1 VLLDIFS
8 ELQTAS
14 PSGEVDSRL
23 LYAQLIEQAQE
34 ADRQGF
40 GCWWAVEHHTS
51 PEFSFSSA
59 PEMILA
65 VLAQHTERIHL
76 GSAGILSPFE
86 INHPVRVAER
96 TALVDVLSNGRL
108 ELGLARSGGAEW
120 ETFGVDPEITRR
132 QLEESLRVIPK
143 IWAGD
148 GFRWESELLT
158 IPERDFVPRPL
169 QRPHPPLWQTVS
181 GPDSCHMAGRLGV
194 GLLGSC
200 ALTPLTHVER
210 TLADYEAGLA
220 ACEPAGAFVNDQ
232 RAVFTLV
239 HCAESRDQ
247 VIESRAGEAALW
259 FMNAAPHVFRVPRGS
274 WVDLLRGAVGRGAAS
289 GPVLEGPEPPPTQ
302 EELDDPMPVIRLM
315 NRQRAGLALDP
326 VEVFEALE
334 PLDTAIIGDVETC
347 RAKLSKFADLGVD
360 RVMCLMHFGALPHER
375 VMESIR
381 LVGKHLVPAL
391 APRGRAPWKAPV

>member
-1 VLLDIFS
+1 VILDIFS
-8 ELQTAS
+8 ELQTAL
-14 PSGEVDSRL
+14 PAAEVDSRA
-23 LYAQLIEQAQE
+23 LYAELIEQARE

-65 VLAQHTERIHL
+65 VLAQHTQRIHL

-96 TALVDVLSNGRL
+96 TALVDVLSDGRL

-120 ETFGVDPEITRR
+120 ETFGVDPDTTRL
-132 QLEESLRVIPK
+132 QLEEALRMIPK
-143 IWAGD
+143 IWAGE
-148 GFRWESELLT
+148 GFRWQSELLT
-158 IPERDFVPRPL
+158 VPQRDFVPRPL

-181 GPDSCHMAGRLGV
+181 GPESCHMAGRLGV
-194 GLLGSC
+194 GMLGSC
-200 ALTPLTHVER
+200 ALTPLEHVER

-220 ACEPAGAFVNDQ
+220 ECEPAGAFVNDQ

-239 HCAESRDQ
+239 HCAESREQ
-247 VIESRAGEAALW
+247 AIASRAGEAALW
-259 FMNAAPHVFRVPRGS
+259 FMNTAPEVFRVPRDS
-274 WVDLLRGAVGRGAAS
+274 WVDLLRGAVGKGAAS
-289 GPVLEGPEPPPTQ
+289 GPLLDAPEPLPTQ
-302 EELDDPMPVIRLM
+302 EELDDPVPVIALM
-315 NRQRAGLALDP
+315 NRQRVGQALDP

-347 RAKLSKFADLGVD
+347 LAKLEKFAALGVD
-360 RVMCLMHFGALPHER
+360 RLMCLMQFGALPHER
-375 VMESIR
+375 VMDSIR
-381 LVGKHLVPAL
+381 LAGKHLVPSL
-391 APRGRAPWKAPV
+391 EGLGRTSGQ